1 MLGGVDV
8 VVGERAAT
16 GAGEDGPL
24 EEAVVGEGIVED
36 EVSRADDMA
45 DDGLVGGMAADEGD
59 RVVGADEPGDRL
71 LELLVD
77 DLLARHQP
85 ARRHARAVAIQ
96 RCLRGC
102 RHLRLPRHAEVVVGR
117 PADHF
122 PAGDLC
128 PIVGEPLVDA
138 EIRILEA
145 GIPDELEVLLESPDL
160 GELSDVP
167 GLAGDLVGHRGD
179 GRVLGA
185 GPSRRSR
192 SEPAG
197 GREIRRGH
205 VVEDRLHHFSA
216 GLDLGEHLLGEA
228 SPVGLLQT
236 GDDLHPLQR
245 VEPELDDVAVEGKVS
260 GPLLGDAPDLTKH
273 RLDDRLG
280 KIALRSARTGRLPH
294 RSVPGEA
301 RSLRAGP
308 RGRGRRP
315 RGFGDRRAGDA
326 GLEPADLLLHHF
338 ERPVE
343 ELPLAGMPLDL
354 AARRLRDAV
363 GADEDDSLEGDFVLD
378 GELAADLVERL
389 RHLLAVAFA
398 PLQFGDDDDALA
410 PLDVDRE
417 GRHRPGAD
425 HRAGRLDG
433 LLDVLRIMVAAP
445 DDDQILEPASDE
457 QLAVVEEPEVT
468 GAEVGAGVGLP
479 GLERLPLRTGI
490 WPGEHGAE
498 RRLRL
503 VAAVPVPLGHARP
516 AHPNLADHSRRQGFV
531 RVWVDDPNI
540 LTV

>member
-1 MLGGVDV
+1 M
-8 VVGERAAT
+8 
-16 GAGEDGPL
+16 
-24 EEAVVGEGIVED
+24 
-36 EVSRADDMA
+36 
-45 DDGLVGGMAADEGD
+45 
-59 RVVGADEPGDRL
+59 
-71 LELLVD
+71 
-77 DLLARHQP
+77 
-85 ARRHARAVAIQ
+85 
-96 RCLRGC
+96 
-102 RHLRLPRHAEVVVGR
+102 
-117 PADHF
+117 
-122 PAGDLC
+122 
-128 PIVGEPLVDA
+128 DA

-145 GIPDELEVLLESPDL
+145 GIPNELEVLLEGPDL
-160 GELSDVP
+160 GELGDVP
-167 GLAGDLVGHRGD
+167 GLAGDLVGQRGD
-179 GRVLGA
+179 GRVLRA
-185 GPSRRSR
+185 GPGRRSC

-197 GREIRRGH
+197 GGEIRRGH
-205 VVEDRLHHFSA
+205 VVEDRLHHFAA
-216 GLDLGEHLLGEA
+216 GLDLREHLLGEA
-228 SPVGLLQT
+228 PPVGLLQT
-236 GDDLHPLQR
+236 GDDLHPLER
-245 VEPELDDVAVEGKVS
+245 VEPELDDVAVEGEVA

-280 KIALRSARTGRLPH
+280 EIALRSARAGRLPH

-308 RGRGRRP
+308 PGRGHRP
-315 RGFGDRRAGDA
+315 GRLGDRRAGDA
-326 GLEPADLLLHHF
+326 GLEPADLLLHNF

-343 ELPLAGMPLDL
+343 ELPLAGMTLDL

-363 GADEDDSLEGDFVLD
+363 GADEDDSLEGDLVLD